1 MSNRLLAD
9 WAGGGA
15 ATRRPKARS
24 SNDFDATDTSDRSA
38 ERRRAERR
46 LHAIVDGFASRAG
59 AARPAIAMSVKDILP
74 SADEVRAAVGNDLRR
89 SRSSMRS
96 GWTRNSSLMW
106 TSPSG
111 STPGNRAVEIVNA
124 MSRKVPRPN

>member
-1 MSNRLLAD
+1 M
-9 WAGGGA
+9 
-15 ATRRPKARS
+15 
-24 SNDFDATDTSDRSA
+24 
-38 ERRRAERR
+38 
-46 LHAIVDGFASRAG
+46 DGFASRAG